1 MDNIHIIENVLTDDE
16 RKKLIEDSIPLLLS
30 SEEMG
35 EIHKGRRY
43 PGKQTFADLH
53 LDSKFRSVVYK
64 MLNIIFEKTG
74 LILDVSSVWV
84 NLTNGNKDIIA
95 WHNHTSDYT
104 LVYYMKTFPFFSN
117 GTLFE
122 EPMGFVKAP
131 QNSILVFPAKL
142 RHTAPPSPFPFRFR
156 RYTMA
161 MDLNIV
167 DWQAYG

>member
-1 MDNIHIIENVLTDDE
+1 MGKIYLIKNVLADDE

-84 NLTNGNKDIIA
+84 NLTNGNKDIVA

-117 GTLFE
+117 GTLFR
-122 EPMGFVKAP
+122 EPIGFVKAP
-131 QNSILVFPAKL
+131 QNSLILFPGRL
-142 RHTAPPSPFPFRFR
+142 EHTAPSSLFRFS
-156 RYTMA
+156 RYTVA
-161 MDLNIV
+161 INLNIRT
-167 DWQAYG
+167 

>member
-122 EPMGFVKAP
+122 VGLTKAP
-131 QNSILVFPAKL
+131 QNSVLIFPGYL
-142 RHTAPPSPFPFRFR
+142 NHTAPSSPFRFS

-161 MDLNIV
+161 FNLK
-167 DWQAYG
+167 YSKG